1 MTDSVPTLYEW
12 CGGFAALRRL
22 TDVFYKRVLDDPQL
36 KAYFDGV
43 DMTTL
48 RAHQAKLLVQVTGG
62 PVGYEGRELAAAHA
76 GLDITSADFE
86 RVVAHL
92 AGTLTEMG
100 VDAAVVGDVGAA
112 VDGYRD
118 SIVSAGERRA

>member
-1 MTDSVPTLYEW
+1 MTIYDQLGQENGIRTAV
-12 CGGFAALRRL
+12 
-22 TDVFYKRVLDDPQL
+22 DIFYQRVLADPQL

-62 PVGYEGRELAAAHA
+62 PVGYEGRELAAAHE
-76 GLDITSADFE
+76 GLEITSADFE

-92 AGTLTEMG
+92 GGTLTEMG

-118 SIVSAGERRA
+118 SIVTAGEHRA

>member
-1 MTDSVPTLYEW
+1 MSIYEQL
-12 CGGFAALRRL
+12 GQENGIRAAV
-22 TDVFYKRVLDDPQL
+22 DIFYRRVLEDPAL

-62 PVGYEGRELAAAHA
+62 PVDYQGRDLAAAHE
-76 GLDITSADFE
+76 GMEITSADFE

-92 AGTLTEMG
+92 AATLAELG
-100 VDAAVVGDVGAA
+100 VEPAVVGDVGAA

-118 SIVSAGERRA
+118 QIVTAGAHHA

>member
-1 MTDSVPTLYEW
+1 MTIYEQL
-12 CGGFAALRRL
+12 GQENGIRAAV
-22 TDVFYKRVLDDPQL
+22 DIFYRRVLDDPEL
-36 KAYFDGV
+36 KPYFDGV

-62 PVGYEGRELAAAHA
+62 PVGYEGRELAAAHE

-92 AGTLTEMG
+92 AGTLTELG
-100 VDAAVVGDVGAA
+100 VDAAVVSDVGAA
-112 VDGYRD
+112 IDGYRGD
-118 SIVSAGERRA
+118 IVAAGSQSA

>member
-1 MTDSVPTLYEW
+1 MTIYEQL
-12 CGGFAALRRL
+12 GQENGIRAAV
-22 TDVFYKRVLDDPQL
+22 DIFYRRVLDDPQL

-92 AGTLTEMG
+92 AGTLTELG
-100 VDAAVVGDVGAA
+100 VDASVVGDVGAA

-118 SIVSAGERRA
+118 HIVTAGRRPA